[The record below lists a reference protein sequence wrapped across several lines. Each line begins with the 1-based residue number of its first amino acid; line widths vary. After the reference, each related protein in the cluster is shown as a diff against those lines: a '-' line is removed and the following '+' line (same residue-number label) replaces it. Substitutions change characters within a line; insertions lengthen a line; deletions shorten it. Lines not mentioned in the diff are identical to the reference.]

1 MSIAAEATGQPTQL
15 ATALRQ
21 GLGNLSRDQQLTFT
35 QYTKQTISEDGFVFW
50 VATAKTL
57 TAKGSL
63 HYSTDRSQEEDQT
76 IGMNSVI
83 FTSESEVSELN
94 AINPGTLWICPWQ
107 TPDGTTIQIAFSS
120 RGAYYEQAGLFHYA
134 GFAVFPALQSQLVAS
149 ASDLPS
155 GPIVS
160 NSLPIFLGAPSG
172 FQGMPMSQ
180 APTITLYPSYLVSE
194 NIVPPYGVVH
204 IEPGMT
210 QAIQMMPRYRW
221 SQKTGT
227 GPYDLPDSQ
236 LMRDRVRLTL
246 YGLNNQEARQW
257 LNALILYSEWSGLF
271 GFMSSPAIQ
280 DEKRV
285 QSEIK
290 AIAMK
295 KTIEFTADYY
305 QGTADAIARQ
315 LILSASLSYNIS
327 GV

>member
-1 MSIAAEATGQPTQL
+1 MTIASEATGQPDQL
-15 ATALRQ
+15 ATALSQ
-21 GLGNLSRDQQLTFT
+21 GLGNLSRNQALTFT
-35 QYTKQTISEDGFVFW
+35 QYTRQTISEDGFVFW
-50 VATAKTL
+50 VATTTTL
-57 TAKGSL
+57 TAQGSL

-76 IGMNSVI
+76 IGMNSVL
-83 FTSESEVSELN
+83 FTSEVEVTALN
-94 AINPGTLWICPWQ
+94 AIAPGTLWICPWA

-149 ASDLPS
+149 ASDLPT

-160 NSLPIFLGAPSG
+160 NSLPIFLAMDLTTIPT
-172 FQGMPMSQ
+172 SQ
-180 APTITLYPSYLVSE
+180 APAVTLYPSFLVDE

-204 IEPGMT
+204 IEPGLTEALGMF
-210 QAIQMMPRYRW
+210 PHYRW
-221 SQKTGT
+221 SEKSGT
-227 GPYDLPDSQ
+227 GPYQLPDSQ
-236 LMRDRVRLTL
+236 LMRDKVRITF
-246 YGLNNQEARQW
+246 YGLNNQQVRQW
-257 LNALILYSEWSGLF
+257 LDALIKYSTFTETF

-295 KTIEFTADYY
+295 KTIAFSASYY
-305 QGTADAIARQ
+305 QGTADAVVRQ
-315 LILSASLSYNIS
+315 LILSASMSYSIS